1 MKPDHVLLGVHV
13 TDRLKEAVEVQK
25 VFTEF
30 GQNIKTRVGLHEIG
44 SSPEGLVVLE
54 IVGDRQVSQK
64 MAQKLNAIQGIEVK
78 EMVFG
83 H

>member
-44 SSPEGLVVLE
+44 FSPEGLVVLE

-64 MAQKLNAIQGIEVK
+64 MASKLNAIQGIEVK

>member
-44 SSPEGLVVLE
+44 QSPEGLVVLE
-54 IVGDRQVSQK
+54 IMGDAQVSKK
-64 MAQKLNAIQGIEVK
+64 MAQKLSAIEGIEVK